1 MKPRMSWGSFHL
13 TAEDIKSFRSK
24 NESARAIGKRKG
36 GVASSLVVYHLRK
49 LNDPEIDALLVLNAN
64 RASDD
69 FKSNRLEKVRKMI
82 LKGRPSHEIISECH
96 VSSSTLTRVRRDMG
110 LSDPRL
116 AGKKPKTVTVPGQPI
131 SEIKS
136 LLCDVIDTNVFRILT
151 KKWPIELEQPTEQAA
166 TLNLF
171 RDWGCITPALNLS
184 DRTLAMRVD
193 MAVPRGDASN
203 ELV

>member
-1 MKPRMSWGSFHL
+1 MIATKQRMDWGSFHL
-13 TAEDIKSFRSK
+13 TADDIKSFRSK

-49 LNDPEIDALLVLNAN
+49 LNDPEINDLLVLNAN

-110 LSDPRL
+110 LSDPRRIS
-116 AGKKPKTVTVPGQPI
+116 KPSKQKVVTGQPI
-131 SEIKS
+131 SEVKS
-136 LLCDVIDTNVFRILT
+136 LLDDVIDTNVFRVLT
-151 KKWPIELEQPTEQAA
+151 KKWPIELEQTEEAA
-166 TLNLF
+166 
-171 RDWGCITPALNLS
+171 
-184 DRTLAMRVD
+184 
-193 MAVPRGDASN
+193 
-203 ELV
+203 